1 MNFWFKIVLVSGF
14 LFLLLSVFSPCVFA
28 SSEDQVSS
36 VLKEAEE
43 SVASTFEAVKKAEAN
58 SAEISGFSGLL
69 NDATQL
75 LAQARNSFSVGDFNK
90 AEKFANLALEIVNEV
105 KSEALSLG
113 AIKSDLPTKEM
124 WDTVIGS
131 VISVFVVV
139 IVGFL
144 SWSFFKRLYY
154 QKKSVMKPEVASV
167 EY

>member
-14 LFLLLSVFSPCVFA
+14 LFLSLSVFSPCVFA
-28 SSEDQVSS
+28 SSADQVSS

-43 SVASTFEAVKKAEAN
+43 SVASTFEAVKEAEAN
-58 SAEISGFSGLL
+58 RAEISGFSGLL
-69 NDATQL
+69 KDATQL
-75 LAQARNSFSVGDFNK
+75 LAQARISFSVGDFDK

-113 AIKSDLPTKEM
+113 EIKSDLPIKEM

-131 VISVFVVV
+131 VISVFIVV

-144 SWSFFKRLYY
+144 SWTFFKRLYY
-154 QKKSVMKPEVASV
+154 RKKSVMKPEVASV

>member
-14 LFLLLSVFSPCVFA
+14 LFLLLSVFSLCVFA
-28 SSEDQVSS
+28 SSADQVSS

-113 AIKSDLPTKEM
+113 AIKSDLPAKEM

-139 IVGFL
+139 IVSLL

-154 QKKSVMKPEVASV
+154 RKKSVMKPEVASV